1 MYFTKES
8 GEPSINTLKVKHTVN
23 RARIEPAVNTA
34 YQHNALSEEHYE
46 EKTEGHSGERKDGC
60 IQENSETGKNTK
72 IMLVNDRLTVCVLG
86 DLLTK
91 FDCIHVTLKR
101 LSHLTG

>member
-8 GEPSINTLKVKHTVN
+8 GESTEDREGSVDNRVSVEPSISTVKVEHTVN
-23 RARIEPAVNTA
+23 RARVEPAVHTA

-60 IQENSETGKNTK
+60 IQENSETGKNR
-72 IMLVNDRLTVCVLG
+72 VAAVC
-86 DLLTK
+86 
-91 FDCIHVTLKR
+91 LK
-101 LSHLTG
+101 SHEYS